1 MVVGLGMDVIEIAR
15 VHRALLNQ
23 HFLQRVYTPTEI
35 AYCEARGKGRVASYA
50 ARFAAKEAALKAL
63 GTGLRMGTLQEVEV
77 QNDALGK
84 PCLFF
89 YGVFQEKMQALGAT
103 RAFLS
108 LTHAQDYAAATCI
121 LERE

>member
-15 VHRALLNQ
+15 VRRALRNQ
-23 HFLQRVYTPTEI
+23 HFLQRVYTPAEI

-63 GTGLRMGTLQEVEV
+63 GTGLRAGTLQEVEV
-77 QNDALGK
+77 QNDVLGK

-89 YGVFQEKMQALGAT
+89 YGVFQAKIQALGAT

-121 LERE
+121 LEQI